1 MACAVLTL
9 LLSPTGGERYK
20 QTHIFRWFADFTM
33 EKTSG
38 SKEEQMPLNSW
49 SNVIRGLSM
58 NNLANEMTCV
68 GGSYPIS
75 DSYNK

>member
-1 MACAVLTL
+1 
-9 LLSPTGGERYK
+9 
-20 QTHIFRWFADFTM
+20 M

-58 NNLANEMTCV
+58 NNLANEITCV
-68 GGSYPIS
+68 GEVIRSAIVIIN
-75 DSYNK
+75 D